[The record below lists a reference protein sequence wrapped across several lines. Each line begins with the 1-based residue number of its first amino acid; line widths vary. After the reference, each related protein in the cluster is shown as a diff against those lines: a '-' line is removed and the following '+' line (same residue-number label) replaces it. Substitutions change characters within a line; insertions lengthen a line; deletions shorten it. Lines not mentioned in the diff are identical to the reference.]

1 MMRVP
6 WAPLNFG
13 VFLIVFGSLILT
25 SLLGIIPLAPLNALP
40 LVFVLFGAWLAL
52 LGTIIPPSK
61 NPYSTPRILIVG
73 WGAVLTGVS
82 ILWFIAFN
90 IGELLPVTFAT
101 LIIIAGIAAVGYS
114 FLRAQNK
121 QAAARPA

>member
-1 MMRVP
+1 MRVP

-13 VFLIVFGSLILT
+13 VFLIIFGGLVLT
-25 SLLGIIPLAPLNALP
+25 SLLGIIPLTPLNALP
-40 LVFVLFGAWLAL
+40 LVFILFGAWLAF
-52 LGTIIPPSK
+52 LGVIIPPSK
-61 NPYSTPRILIVG
+61 SPYSTPRILIVG
-73 WGAVLTGVS
+73 WGAVLAGVS

-90 IGELLPVTFAT
+90 ISELLPVTFAT

-121 QAAARPA
+121 QAATTAA

>member
-1 MMRVP
+1 MRVP

-13 VFLIVFGSLILT
+13 VFLIIFGGLILT
-25 SLLGIIPLAPLNALP
+25 SLLGIIKLPPLNALP
-40 LVFVLFGAWLAL
+40 LVFILFGAWLAF
-52 LGTIIPPSK
+52 LGVIIPPSK
-61 NPYSTPRILIVG
+61 SPYSTPRILIVG
-73 WGAVLTGVS
+73 WGAVLAGVS

-90 IGELLPVTFAT
+90 LTELLPVTFAT

-121 QAAARPA
+121 QAPTSPA